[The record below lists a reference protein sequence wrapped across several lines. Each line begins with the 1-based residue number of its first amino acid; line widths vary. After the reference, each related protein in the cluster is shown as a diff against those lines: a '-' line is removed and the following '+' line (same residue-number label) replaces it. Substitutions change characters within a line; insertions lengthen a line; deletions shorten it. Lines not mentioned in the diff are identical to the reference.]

1 MKEQLVEQLKTQVT
15 DLERFIHFL
24 QLDVALSTCANGK
37 HKTGCTCNCPMHGNA
52 QTGVEPY
59 DPTVAAARKL
69 QQKRN
74 ENGSDQRGRRDSDDS
89 DNSQE
94 AIRIIRRVMTLLQM
108 ITFTQ
113 FGCNRDERRR
123 FERNTLKKTS
133 TKVGNHWGDLRARLE
148 VAIDHILELDKE
160 KFANDSD
167 YTSDSDESQQQKQE
181 RQAGNERMSVAVR
194 KELSIALRDLLE
206 HGLVGHPSS
215 NNANQSV
222 IVSTLFDWGCFS
234 TRSAQ
239 VAHHMASGKPMTAWD
254 LLAKFYELKNGSV
267 YRACPARRLSQSFNL
282 NIVGGVAITP
292 KQILLM
298 AIDDIIDT
306 HTPLKRSTDSHFKA
320 FVCHAMK

>member
-24 QLDVALSTCANGK
+24 QLDVAQANCTNSK

-69 QQKRN
+69 AEKRN
-74 ENGSDQRGRRDSDDS
+74 AANGRRDSDESDS
-89 DNSQE
+89 GSQE
-94 AIRIIRRVMTLLQM
+94 AIRMIRRVMTLLHM

-148 VAIDHILELDKE
+148 VAIDHILEIDKE

-167 YTSDSDESQQQKQE
+167 YTSDSDESQ
-181 RQAGNERMSVAVR
+181 
-194 KELSIALRDLLE
+194 
-206 HGLVGHPSS
+206 
-215 NNANQSV
+215 
-222 IVSTLFDWGCFS
+222 
-234 TRSAQ
+234 
-239 VAHHMASGKPMTAWD
+239 
-254 LLAKFYELKNGSV
+254 
-267 YRACPARRLSQSFNL
+267 
-282 NIVGGVAITP
+282 
-292 KQILLM
+292 
-298 AIDDIIDT
+298 
-306 HTPLKRSTDSHFKA
+306 
-320 FVCHAMK
+320 